1 MRELTHRPITF
12 VADVRGWESR
22 HAEPEWNSG
31 LPAGAC
37 SRRRHERIRPVA
49 HAISQLHALAGAAL
63 AGTTLKLRLDA
74 SDVVQEACLEAH
86 RDFPNFEGSTEAELL
101 AWLRRILAR
110 NLADVARYQNAE
122 MRDYRRQRSL
132 ESLLEQSSLSVQEAL
147 AATAT
152 TPSSIAA
159 QRERAVLL
167 ADALEGLPPDYRD
180 VVILRNLE
188 GLKFNEVAA
197 RMGRSS
203 GAVRMLWARAIE
215 RLSEA
220 LEGLS

>member
-1 MRELTHRPITF
+1 MQNSNRSPDFLLELARSGDTSAFGQLLTRYHNYMRLLAR
-12 VADVRGWESR
+12 
-22 HAEPEWNSG
+22 
-31 LPAGAC
+31 
-37 SRRRHERIRPVA
+37 
-49 HAISQLHALAGAAL
+49 ALAGS
-63 AGTTLKLRLDA
+63 TLKLRLDA

-110 NLADVARYQNAE
+110 NLADFARYQNAE
-122 MRDYRRQRSL
+122 MRDHRRQRSL
-132 ESLLEQSSLSVQEAL
+132 ESLLEHSSLSVQEAL

-159 QRERAVLL
+159 QRERAVFL

>member
-1 MRELTHRPITF
+1 MR
-12 VADVRGWESR
+12 ESR
-22 HAEPEWNSG
+22 HAEPDWNSG
-31 LPAGAC
+31 LPAGAS
-37 SRRRHERIRPVA
+37 SRRRHERIRAVA
-49 HAISQLHALAGAAL
+49 HAISQLHALASAVL
-63 AGTTLKLRLDA
+63 AGTTLKLQLDA

-122 MRDYRRQRSL
+122 MRDHRRQRSL

-159 QRERAVLL
+159 QRERAVFL

-215 RLSEA
+215 RLSETLEA
-220 LEGLS
+220 LS

>member
-1 MRELTHRPITF
+1 MGCVKFPPGFLPYFAGGNRTMQGAKSSPEHLLERARSGDTEAFGQLLAHYHNYMRLLAR
-12 VADVRGWESR
+12 
-22 HAEPEWNSG
+22 
-31 LPAGAC
+31 
-37 SRRRHERIRPVA
+37 
-49 HAISQLHALAGAAL
+49 ALAGAA
-63 AGTTLKLRLDA
+63 LKLRLDA
-74 SDVVQEACLEAH
+74 SDVVQEACLDAH
-86 RDFPNFEGSTEAELL
+86 RDFPRFEGSTEAELL

-110 NLADVARYQNAE
+110 NLADLARYETAL
-122 MRDYRRQRSL
+122 MRDHRRQKSL

-147 AATAT
+147 AATAA
-152 TPSSIAA
+152 TPSAVAA
-159 QRERAVLL
+159 QRERAVFL
-167 ADALEGLPPDYRD
+167 ADALEGLPEDYRD

-188 GLKFNEVAA
+188 GLKFSEVAA